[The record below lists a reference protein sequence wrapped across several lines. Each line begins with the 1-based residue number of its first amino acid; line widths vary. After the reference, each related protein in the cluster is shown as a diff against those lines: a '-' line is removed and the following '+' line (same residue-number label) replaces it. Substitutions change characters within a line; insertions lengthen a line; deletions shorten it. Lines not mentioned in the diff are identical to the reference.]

1 MPEIFYAGGA
11 AHKRISSKVIIE
23 ELKDKGINA
32 FFIPE
37 RDGIITE
44 VKQRAI
50 PNDSILV
57 MGARVDSLTDLCH
70 AILDGL

>member
-1 MPEIFYAGGA
+1 MQ
-11 AHKRISSKVIIE
+11 
-23 ELKDKGINA
+23 

-37 RDGIITE
+37 RDDIITE

-57 MGARVDSLTDLCH
+57 MGARDDSLTDLCH